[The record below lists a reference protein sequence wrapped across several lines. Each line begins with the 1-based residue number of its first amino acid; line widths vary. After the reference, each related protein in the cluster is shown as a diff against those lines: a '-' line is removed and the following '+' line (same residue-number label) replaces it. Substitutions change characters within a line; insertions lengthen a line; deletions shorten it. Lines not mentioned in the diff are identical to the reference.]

1 MSELQRG
8 PEPPRS
14 TADSPPPAASAR
26 WLAALRWLAGPAA
39 AAACAYSAVH
49 WADLFAMRWPQRH
62 LWLFSAR
69 DTLAWEVDLLNALFG
84 LTLYALARL
93 VFTPLAAALT
103 AITLLGTV
111 AVVSARKMLELDMP
125 LLPWDLWFVGNLADF
140 AAFLGWSLA
149 AVAALAAAAAA
160 VLLVLA
166 WRWRHAVF
174 RRRRGIARSAV
185 AAAGLVGVCAWGVVL
200 PPTPRG
206 LSGQVH
212 NITWDQG
219 ANFANFGPYYAFAVN
234 LPFIGIPRPAA
245 DDLAAARAL
254 DAAASPAAG
263 PGGERPD
270 IVLLLSESF
279 TRLPEQ
285 LFGKPYGCLAAAPES
300 RLVSPAWGGFTAN
313 VEFELLTGY
322 PYAML
327 PPGSVPFQM
336 YLSRPVVSALPRVLR
351 DRGWRTQAVHTF
363 HRDFFSRPQAYAALG
378 IDDYAGLEDLPGAAR
393 RGQYVDDR
401 VLFDQILKRLDAPGA
416 EPRLV
421 HAVSMMAHLPYD
433 WEGRF
438 PLEPGLAARL
448 PAGLDDDALALT
460 QYASMLYDHERA
472 FCGFLEQLKSR
483 PRRTLVLF
491 YGDHYP
497 SFGSL
502 AVYERLNR
510 VLHGADAPLNLER
523 DFSKPPLALFDSRDG
538 FVTLPDEV
546 AAYNLGALVLQQA
559 GLAAPG
565 HWAMPHKRDRVTLVR
580 RLYVA
585 ANQSSG
591 SLAAAAAGTDSPELR
606 TLRAHAWR
614 HLFGPAVADD
624 DQAAGSR

>member
-8 PEPPRS
+8 PEPPRT

-111 AVVSARKMLELDMP
+111 AVVSARKMLELDIP

-149 AVAALAAAAAA
+149 AVVALAAAAAA

-219 ANFANFGPYYAFAVN
+219 ANFANFGPY
-234 LPFIGIPRPAA
+234 
-245 DDLAAARAL
+245 
-254 DAAASPAAG
+254 
-263 PGGERPD
+263 
-270 IVLLLSESF
+270 
-279 TRLPEQ
+279 
-285 LFGKPYGCLAAAPES
+285 
-300 RLVSPAWGGFTAN
+300 
-313 VEFELLTGY
+313 
-322 PYAML
+322 
-327 PPGSVPFQM
+327 
-336 YLSRPVVSALPRVLR
+336 
-351 DRGWRTQAVHTF
+351 
-363 HRDFFSRPQAYAALG
+363 
-378 IDDYAGLEDLPGAAR
+378 
-393 RGQYVDDR
+393 
-401 VLFDQILKRLDAPGA
+401 
-416 EPRLV
+416 
-421 HAVSMMAHLPYD
+421 
-433 WEGRF
+433 
-438 PLEPGLAARL
+438 
-448 PAGLDDDALALT
+448 
-460 QYASMLYDHERA
+460 
-472 FCGFLEQLKSR
+472 
-483 PRRTLVLF
+483 
-491 YGDHYP
+491 
-497 SFGSL
+497 
-502 AVYERLNR
+502 
-510 VLHGADAPLNLER
+510 
-523 DFSKPPLALFDSRDG
+523 
-538 FVTLPDEV
+538 
-546 AAYNLGALVLQQA
+546 
-559 GLAAPG
+559 
-565 HWAMPHKRDRVTLVR
+565 
-580 RLYVA
+580 
-585 ANQSSG
+585 
-591 SLAAAAAGTDSPELR
+591 
-606 TLRAHAWR
+606 
-614 HLFGPAVADD
+614 
-624 DQAAGSR
+624 

>member
-1 MSELQRG
+1 MPDLLRG
-8 PEPPRS
+8 AEAPGPAAAPEP
-14 TADSPPPAASAR
+14 ASRAR
-26 WLAALRWLAGPAA
+26 WLAALRWLSGPAA
-39 AAACAYSAVH
+39 AAACAYCAVH
-49 WADLFAMRWPQRH
+49 WADLFAMHWPRRH

-93 VFTPLAAALT
+93 VFTPLASAPLG
-103 AITLLGTV
+103 ISLLGTV
-111 AVVSARKMLELDMP
+111 AMVSERKMLELDMP
-125 LLPWDLWFVGNLADF
+125 LLPWDFWFVGDLTDF

-149 AVAALAAAAAA
+149 AVAALAASAAA
-160 VLLVLA
+160 VVLVLV
-166 WRWRHAVF
+166 WRFRRAIF
-174 RRRRGIARSAV
+174 RRRRGIVRSV
-185 AAAGLVGVCAWGVVL
+185 AAAVGLVGVCAWGVVL

-234 LPFIGIPRPAA
+234 LPFIGITEPAA
-245 DDLAAARAL
+245 GDLAAAKAL
-254 DAAASPAAG
+254 DDAAAPPAPPA
-263 PGGERPD
+263 GERPD
-270 IVLLLSESF
+270 IVLVLSESF

-285 LFGKPYGCLAAAPES
+285 LFGRPFGCLATAPES

-322 PYAML
+322 PYALL

-336 YLSRPVVSALPRVLR
+336 YLSRPVASALPRVLR

-378 IDDYAGLEDLPGAAR
+378 IDDYAGLEDMPGAAR

-401 VLFDQILKRLDAPGA
+401 VLFDQIMKRLDAPGDG
-416 EPRLV
+416 PRLV

-433 WEGRF
+433 WNGRF
-438 PLEPGLAARL
+438 PVEPGLAERL
-448 PAGLDDDALALT
+448 PAGLEGDRLALT
-460 QYASMLYDHERA
+460 QYASMIYDHERA
-472 FCGFLEQLKSR
+472 FCGFLGQLKSR

-510 VLHGADAPLNLER
+510 ALRGGDAPLNLER
-523 DFSKPPLALFDSRDG
+523 DFSKPPLALFDSRSG
-538 FVTLPDEV
+538 FVTLPAEV
-546 AAYNLGALVLQQA
+546 AAYNLGALVLQRA

-565 HWAMPHKRDRVTLVR
+565 HWAMPHKRDQVTLVR

-591 SLAAAAAGTDSPELR
+591 SLADASFDSGSPEMR

-614 HLFGPAVADD
+614 HLFGPAVAEGA
-624 DQAAGSR
+624 QAAGSR